1 MAVLESFF
9 AFVTLSAAQGLDSS
23 VATPP
28 QNDSHKKLFLE
39 TAISDSNVQ
48 SNGGIGFPAC
58 AIPEV
63 IPLKLNVH
71 FDCDLV

>member
-1 MAVLESFF
+1 MTTKVILSGKREKGIEKRDTLVAASDFSRGAEVFLPAAVG
-9 AFVTLSAAQGLDSS
+9 VYI
-23 VATPP
+23 
-28 QNDSHKKLFLE
+28 K
-39 TAISDSNVQ
+39 VQ